1 MVVPRKRLLGRQARG
16 GARGCRS
23 GAGRP
28 GAAGTGWREAGHL
41 AAGGSRDAPTRT
53 YPGARVPPSSWR
65 RGGRPA
71 GAPGS
76 GCPRQRWRRLGSGAE
91 VPVGV
96 AAAGALG
103 GVGGTGAGLPIHV
116 PIGAAVA
123 GGVPGGAAGL
133 RVSSQPAR

>member
-1 MVVPRKRLLGRQARG
+1 MSKKAGDGPKWWCHENDSSAARRVR
-16 GARGCRS
+16 AN
-23 GAGRP
+23 A
-28 GAAGTGWREAGHL
+28 GAARDGRARRGQAGVRRVTSHL

-53 YPGARVPPSSWR
+53 YPGVRVPPSSWR

-76 GCPRQRWRRLGSGAE
+76 GGGGSGAG

-103 GVGGTGAGLPIHV
+103 GVGGVGAGV
-116 PIGAAVA
+116 PASVAAAGAL
-123 GGVPGGAAGL
+123 GGVGG
-133 RVSSQPAR
+133 VTS

>member
-1 MVVPRKRLLGRQARG
+1 MGGLKSHVKKGWRRAEVAVPRKRLLGRQAHVRE
-16 GARGCRS
+16 CRS

-53 YPGARVPPSSWR
+53 YPGVRVPPSSWR

-76 GCPRQRWRRLGSGAE
+76 GGGGSGAG

-103 GVGGTGAGLPIHV
+103 GVGGVGAGVIIMAFIYKRRAPRAMSKL
-116 PIGAAVA
+116 
-123 GGVPGGAAGL
+123 
-133 RVSSQPAR
+133 